1 MKNILLGIITALF
14 THFVIL
20 PIALPG
26 EIDLTN
32 IDHLFMFL
40 FIMILFTA
48 LFYKLLYNLKNK
60 TE

>member
-1 MKNILLGIITALF
+1 MKNIVLGIIAALF
-14 THFVIL
+14 TYFAII

-40 FIMILFTA
+40 FIMILFSA
-48 LFYKLLYNLKNK
+48 LLTKFLNSTFNFK
-60 TE
+60 